1 MFDLAAADENI
12 RFSHYCWRVKWALA
26 HKNLDVKYLPWDFTE
41 REKIY
46 FSCKTLEE
54 AIQVTQSPDFSD
66 YFEEVIKTSDKKF
79 TNFKDQRSKVF
90 TVSSSTF
97 I

>member
-1 MFDLAAADENI
+1 MRKLFDLAAADENI
-12 RFSHYCWRVKWALA
+12 RFSPYCCRVKWALA

-54 AIQVTQSPDFSD
+54 AIQDREKRLPHFQKLLSFLRKSL
-66 YFEEVIKTSDKKF
+66 KLMGLKL
-79 TNFKDQRSKVF
+79 
-90 TVSSSTF
+90 
-97 I
+97 